1 MDDFALKKRYTYGTV
16 MVDWDTHRIVDMIQS
31 RESNEVS
38 QWLST
43 YPNITMISRDGS
55 SGYAS
60 AAARAHPDAIQVTDR
75 FHLIK
80 NLSDLID
87 RYIKNTFPSRVE
99 IEATSEPTEEMNCL
113 YNTANRSQRIR
124 YAHTKYKEGL
134 TMQEIAYLLHTSAGT
149 VRNISQFRKMKSR
162 KISISS
168 GKGSIRRPF
177 GRKKMK

>member
-43 YPNITMISRDGS
+43 YPSITMISRDGS

-87 RYIKNTFPSRVE
+87 TGNRIPS
-99 IEATSEPTEEMNCL
+99 S
-113 YNTANRSQRIR
+113 
-124 YAHTKYKEGL
+124 
-134 TMQEIAYLLHTSAGT
+134 YLG
-149 VRNISQFRKMKSR
+149 RNS
-162 KISISS
+162 
-168 GKGSIRRPF
+168 
-177 GRKKMK
+177 